1 LTLFLEKTISFEPK
15 FNILQYIK
23 FFQNMFLS
31 LQYIKSL
38 EIPDGTNTI
47 EQLYN
52 NCIESLTLNY
62 QKQYKNYKKNIVKII
77 DLEVPSCAI
86 LEYDITIENLRRIE
100 LLLQEY
106 DFSIHKKIKQ
116 NKLIFNTFNNVY
128 FFKEYEPLCIP
139 AEISKHYKNIHL
151 DNIDTQYLEMI
162 KLRTSIKFLH
172 KLIKKY
178 MREYLIHDQRST
190 HDYFFDTQL
199 YEHASS
205 ISKII
210 YKHNLN

>member
-1 LTLFLEKTISFEPK
+1 
-15 FNILQYIK
+15 
-23 FFQNMFLS
+23 M
-31 LQYIKSL
+31 
-38 EIPDGTNTI
+38 
-47 EQLYN
+47 
-52 NCIESLTLNY
+52 NY

-77 DLEVPSCAI
+77 DLDVPSCVI
-86 LEYDITIENLRRIE
+86 LEYDITIENLTRIE

-128 FFKEYEPLCIP
+128 FFKEYEPFYMP
-139 AEISKHYKNIHL
+139 VEISKHYKNIHL

-172 KLIKKY
+172 KHIKKY
-178 MREYLIHDQRST
+178 MRDYLIHDQRPT
-190 HDYFFDTQL
+190 YDYFFDTQL